1 MSDFRDYAGVDF
13 SREFLAH
20 YGKGHLDG
28 GKSGR
33 YKWGS
38 GDRPYQRTSMEGK
51 GGSHRVGGTHLTRA
65 EKQRRKAQR
74 DAASDSEFIWQ
85 EDAPGI
91 RKSAGY
97 AMRHPDQFNSAVTN
111 FISKH
116 GGMKVSK
123 EYADAY
129 KEAFEKEIKLMSTSL
144 NDSVMARMK
153 DAQANAKFRAVD
165 KAELKKLKKESN
177 TSIDQDIDDI
187 NAELKER
194 RQYANSDGLTKADKK
209 YANDMLKESRNAA
222 ISLVGSFATFKRNI
236 NDEIAKG
243 KSVKDIAKEWGMS
256 EAEIQQGKSVSIEDY
271 ASRLDLDKEDMQ
283 RIHSIAKEKQAWDE
297 YNKAYRDAYEFK
309 DNSKA
314 TLKDLEAK
322 KKAANAASE
331 ERVRLERNSVDE
343 DALKRGEVN
352 IDYLSDDELD
362 RYYKYQAKNEA
373 NKVSRKIDS
382 EIKEL
387 RSELKKHPESAS
399 DVVMAYSHLRRDA
412 SADVS
417 SGKSI
422 KEIAKEAD
430 MPEDLVRL
438 AILEPT
444 SDFINRLG
452 LDEQTAKRLNKK
464 YKD

>member
-20 YGKGHLDG
+20 YGKGHDKG
-28 GKSGR
+28 GNSGR

-38 GDRPYQRTSMEGK
+38 GNRPYQRTSMEGK
-51 GGSHRVGGTHLTRA
+51 GGSKDKEEPHWIGSHRAGGTHLTRA

-74 DAASDSEFIWQ
+74 DAKSDSEFIWQ
-85 EDAPGI
+85 ADAPGI

-144 NDSVMARMK
+144 NDSAMARMK

-165 KAELKKLKKESN
+165 K
-177 TSIDQDIDDI
+177 
-187 NAELKER
+187 
-194 RQYANSDGLTKADKK
+194 
-209 YANDMLKESRNAA
+209 
-222 ISLVGSFATFKRNI
+222 
-236 NDEIAKG
+236 
-243 KSVKDIAKEWGMS
+243 
-256 EAEIQQGKSVSIEDY
+256 
-271 ASRLDLDKEDMQ
+271 EDMQ
-283 RIHSIAKEKQAWDE
+283 RVHSIAKEKQAWDE
-297 YNKAYRDAYEFK
+297 YDKAYRDAYEFK

-331 ERVRLERNSVDE
+331 ERAKLEERLKDFDENMIPIKKGGIFGESKKQRERDE
-343 DALKRGEVN
+343 
-352 IDYLSDDELD
+352 S
-362 RYYKYQAKNEA
+362 
-373 NKVSRKIDS
+373 NKVSQSIVS

-387 RSELKKHPESAS
+387 RSELKKHPESTS
-399 DVVMAYSHLRRDA
+399 DVVFAYSRLRRDA

-422 KEIAKEAD
+422 KEIAKEVN